1 MIRDALRGR
10 NAHVVQRC
18 RRPGTAYL
26 RPPAGVL
33 PREIAHPP
41 YRAERACAPP
51 PAHRP
56 TAPDP
61 STPRPAPPAAGPP
74 AAPRPRGTAP
84 PPDRAKRPCAPPHV
98 HRPTAPDPF
107 TTSHA
112 HRGTSS
118 YRSPPLPTGTTANPA
133 LLKRARSALSWSR
146 TATGPA
152 PAPLAAAATP

>member
-41 YRAERACAPP
+41 YRA
-51 PAHRP
+51 
-56 TAPDP
+56 
-61 STPRPAPPAAGPP
+61 
-74 AAPRPRGTAP
+74 
-84 PPDRAKRPCAPPHV
+84 KRPCAPPHV

-107 TTSHA
+107 TTSLA

-133 LLKRARSALSWSR
+133 PLKRARSALSRSR